1 MDITENT
8 PQAICT
14 PKNSFVLVQQNI
26 RGIINKTEEL
36 HEFISIK
43 KLYLMYYVSLSGEEV
58 HCVGILIL
66 ILIYS
71 CSYDLQWAL

>member
-8 PQAICT
+8 PQAICA

-26 RGIINKTEEL
+26 RVIINKTEEL

-43 KLYLMYYVSLSGEEV
+43 KLYLMYYVSLSVEEV
-58 HCVGILIL
+58 HFVGILIL